1 MLLENEYFKL
11 FIKNTNVIIY
21 PKKLGYSLKNFDA
34 IFRQYPR
41 FKLQS
46 FPTLVKSLTKL
57 GDEQIIGEWKPLTEI
72 TVSSDKLEVE
82 AIINATEEE
91 VNDKKADMI
100 AEITSKLDAMDIT
113 FGREEIGDVLV
124 AKSVPFIVAKGQEA
138 VQGAD
143 ASVTYIE
150 RPERKPVIREDG
162 SANHYDMNFV
172 YLVEQDDWLGE
183 KIQAGSGKA
192 GMDVFGHEIAPQS
205 GRDIALQYDKQSVYL
220 KEDEDKITLYAKHGG
235 TLEYELGEV
244 RIGSLLVIEE
254 DVGPETGDI
263 KFNGAV
269 TIHGTVHAGYSV
281 IASGDIS
288 IESNEGIT
296 HAKVIQ
302 SSSGDIFIKGG
313 VFGNNETNIEASG
326 KIFLKH
332 ANNCKIQGKEVHVG
346 LYLFGTEVTADYVY
360 LDKQKGRIIG
370 GLADALFK
378 VESAI
383 IGNIHE
389 RKTVIRVTGIDK
401 KKYRQTIQQNMDE
414 LKGKQDILTKVENYI
429 GGMERIAERL
439 SYEQQKKFEQAKSS
453 KEVLY
458 NEIKH
463 IQSDI
468 QTAGQMLKITEKPE
482 VLVTKN
488 VYPGTIIEIGKQ
500 AFPIKH
506 ETQGLFKNETA
517 KMTNEAN

>member
-1 MLLENEYFKL
+1 MLVENEYFKL
-11 FIKNTNVIIY
+11 FVKNTDVMIY

-57 GDEQIIGEWKPLTEI
+57 GDEQVIGEWKPLTEI
-72 TVSSDKLEVE
+72 TVSPDKLEVE
-82 AIINATEEE
+82 AIINGTEEE
-91 VNDKKADMI
+91 VIENKDDII
-100 AEITSKLDAMDIT
+100 AEITSKLDALQIN
-113 FGREEIGDVLV
+113 FGRANIGDVLV
-124 AKSVPFIVAKGQEA
+124 AKSLPFIVAKGQVA

-183 KIQAGSGKA
+183 KIHAEPGEAGI
-192 GMDVFGHEIAPQS
+192 DVFGHEIAPQS
-205 GRDIALQYDKQSVYL
+205 GSDIVLQYDKQSVYL
-220 KEDEDKITLYAKHGG
+220 KEDEDKTTLYAKHGG
-235 TLEYELGEV
+235 TLEYRSGEV
-244 RIGSLLVIEE
+244 SIGSLLVIED
-254 DVGPETGDI
+254 DVGPKTGDI
-263 KFNGAV
+263 TFNGAV

-281 IASGDIS
+281 SASGDIS

-296 HAKVIQ
+296 HAKAIQ

-313 VFGNNETNIEASG
+313 VFGNDDTTIEASG
-326 KIFLKH
+326 NIFLKH
-332 ANNCKIQGKEVHVG
+332 ANNCKLQGKEVHVG

-360 LDKQKGRIIG
+360 LDKQKGKIIG
-370 GLADALFK
+370 GLVETLFK

-389 RKTVIRVTGIDK
+389 RKTVIRVTGIDRK
-401 KKYRQTIQQNMDE
+401 MYRQTIQQRMDE
-414 LKGKQDILTKVENYI
+414 LKEKQGVLAKVENYI
-429 GGMERIAERL
+429 EAMERIAERL
-439 SYEQQKKFEQAKSS
+439 SYEQQKTFDQAKTS
-453 KEVLY
+453 KEALHH
-458 NEIKH
+458 EIEM

-468 QTAGQMLKITEKPE
+468 QTAGQMLRITEKPE
-482 VLVTKN
+482 VLVTQN
-488 VYPGTIIEIGKQ
+488 VYPGTIIEIGKKV
-500 AFPIKH
+500 FPIKH
-506 ETQGLFKNETA
+506 ETQGVFKSETA
-517 KMTNEAN
+517 QTTNEVN